1 MKILI
6 LGSQGQLGRCLY
18 DQFSQTGYDLIYH
31 SRADTDI
38 ANVTETSANLIALN
52 PDIVV
57 NAAAYTAVDLA
68 ETHESLAYQVNHF
81 AVDNLASQCEK
92 IGSFLI
98 HVSTDYVFDGTA
110 SRPYKEQDKTNP
122 QSVYG
127 ASKLAGEI
135 AIQRTDCRFLIIRT
149 SWVFSEYGDNFFKTM
164 LRLGAE
170 RETLSIVGDQIGCPT
185 YAQDIASLIVELIP
199 RIEKGRIESGVY
211 HFCGDTACSW
221 YQFAKEIFAQAEQL
235 GYRTPKQIQSIAT
248 KDYPTPAKR
257 PGYSVFDC
265 KKILKNTDI
274 NLPNSKIAIAQA
286 FRRVAIS
293 IDNAVIKD

>member
-31 SRADTDI
+31 SRTDTDI
-38 ANVTETSANLIALN
+38 ANFTETSENLIALN
-52 PDIVV
+52 PDVVV
-57 NAAAYTAVDLA
+57 NATAYTAVDLA
-68 ETHESLAYQVNHF
+68 ETHESLAYQINHF

-92 IGSFLI
+92 LGSFLI
-98 HVSTDYVFDGTA
+98 HFSTDYVFDGTA
-110 SRPYKEQDKTNP
+110 SSPYKEQDKTNP

-127 ASKLAGEI
+127 ASKLAGEV

-149 SWVFSEYGDNFFKTM
+149 SWVFSEYGNNFVKTM

-185 YAQDIASLIVELIP
+185 YAQDIASLIVDLIP
-199 RIEKGRIESGVY
+199 RIEKDIVESGIY

-221 YQFAKEIFAQAEQL
+221 YQFAKDVFAQADQL
-235 GYRTPKQIQSIAT
+235 GYRTPKQVQSIAT
-248 KDYPTPAKR
+248 KDYPTPATR
-257 PGYSVFDC
+257 PEYSVFDC
-265 KKILKNTDI
+265 TKIENTFNISRSNWRFGID
-274 NLPNSKIAIAQA
+274 
-286 FRRVAIS
+286 RVLS
-293 IDNAVIKD
+293 IL

>member
-18 DQFSQTGYDLIYH
+18 DQFSQTDYELIYH

-38 ANVTETSANLIALN
+38 ADLTETSENLIALN

-57 NAAAYTAVDLA
+57 NATAYTAVDLA

-110 SRPYKEQDKTNP
+110 SRPYKEEDKTNP
-122 QSVYG
+122 KSVYG

-149 SWVFSEYGDNFFKTM
+149 SWVFSEYGNNFFKTM

-185 YAQDIASLIVELIP
+185 YAQDIASLIVDLIP
-199 RIEKGRIESGVY
+199 WIDKGSVESGIY

-221 YQFAKEIFAQAEQL
+221 YQFAKEIFAQADQL
-235 GYRTPKQIQSIAT
+235 GYRTPKQVQSIAT

-265 KKILKNTDI
+265 TKIENTFNISRSNWRFGID
-274 NLPNSKIAIAQA
+274 
-286 FRRVAIS
+286 RVLS
-293 IDNAVIKD
+293 VL

>member
-18 DQFSQTGYDLIYH
+18 DQFSQTDYDLIFH

-38 ANVTETSANLIALN
+38 TNFTETSENLIALN

-57 NAAAYTAVDLA
+57 NATAYTAVDLA
-68 ETHESLAYQVNHF
+68 ETHVSLAYQVNHF
-81 AVDNLASQCEK
+81 AVDNLANQCEK

-110 SRPYKEQDKTNP
+110 SRPYQEQDKTNP

-149 SWVFSEYGDNFFKTM
+149 SWVFSEYGNNFFKTM
-164 LRLGAE
+164 LRLGGE

-185 YAQDIASLIVELIP
+185 YAQDIASLIVDLIP
-199 RIEKGRIESGVY
+199 RIEAGSVESGIY
-211 HFCGDTACSW
+211 HFSGDTACSW
-221 YQFAKEIFAQAEQL
+221 YQFAKEIFAQADQL
-235 GYRTPKQIQSIAT
+235 GYRTPKQVKPIAT

-265 KKILKNTDI
+265 TKIENTFNISRSNWRFGID
-274 NLPNSKIAIAQA
+274 
-286 FRRVAIS
+286 RVLS
-293 IDNAVIKD
+293 IL

>member
-18 DQFSQTGYDLIYH
+18 DQFSRTDYDLIYH
-31 SRADTDI
+31 SRSETDI
-38 ANVTETSANLIALN
+38 ADFTETSENLIALN

-57 NAAAYTAVDLA
+57 NATAYTAVDLA

-81 AVDNLASQCEK
+81 AIDNLASQCEK

-110 SRPYKEQDKTNP
+110 SRAYNEQDKTNP

-149 SWVFSEYGDNFFKTM
+149 SWVFSEYGNNFFKTM

-185 YAQDIASLIVELIP
+185 YAQDIASLIVDLIP
-199 RIEKGRIESGVY
+199 RIEAGIVESGVY

-221 YQFAKEIFAQAEQL
+221 YQFAKEIFAQADQL
-235 GYRTPKQIQSIAT
+235 GCRTPKQVQSIAT

-265 KKILKNTDI
+265 TKIENTFNISRSNWRIGID
-274 NLPNSKIAIAQA
+274 
-286 FRRVAIS
+286 RVLS
-293 IDNAVIKD
+293 ML

>member
-18 DQFSQTGYDLIYH
+18 DQFSQTDYDLIYH

-38 ANVTETSANLIALN
+38 ADFTETSENLIALN

-57 NAAAYTAVDLA
+57 NATAYTAVDLA
-68 ETHESLAYQVNHF
+68 ETHESLACQVNHF
-81 AVDNLASQCEK
+81 AVDNLAKQCEK

-110 SRPYKEQDKTNP
+110 SRPYKEEDKTNP
-122 QSVYG
+122 KSVYG

-149 SWVFSEYGDNFFKTM
+149 SWVFSEYGNNFFKTM

-185 YAQDIASLIVELIP
+185 YAQDIASLIVDLIP
-199 RIEKGRIESGVY
+199 RIDKGSVESGVY

-221 YQFAKEIFAQAEQL
+221 YQFAKEIFAQADQL
-235 GYRTPKQIQSIAT
+235 GYRTPKQVQSIAT

-265 KKILKNTDI
+265 TKIENTFNISRSNWRFGID
-274 NLPNSKIAIAQA
+274 
-286 FRRVAIS
+286 RVLS
-293 IDNAVIKD
+293 IL

>member
-18 DQFSQTGYDLIYH
+18 DQFSQTDYELIYH

-38 ANVTETSANLIALN
+38 ADLTETSENLIALN

-57 NAAAYTAVDLA
+57 NATAYTAVDLA

-110 SRPYKEQDKTNP
+110 SRPYKEEDKTNP
-122 QSVYG
+122 KSVYG

-149 SWVFSEYGDNFFKTM
+149 SWVFSEYGNNFFKTM

-185 YAQDIASLIVELIP
+185 YAQDIASLIVDLIP
-199 RIEKGRIESGVY
+199 RIEKGSVESGIY

-221 YQFAKEIFAQAEQL
+221 YQFAKEIFAQADQL
-235 GYRTPKQIQSIAT
+235 GYRTPKQVQSIAT

-265 KKILKNTDI
+265 TKIENTFNISRSNWRFGID
-274 NLPNSKIAIAQA
+274 
-286 FRRVAIS
+286 RVLS
-293 IDNAVIKD
+293 IL

>member
-18 DQFSQTGYDLIYH
+18 DQFSQTDYDLIYH

-38 ANVTETSANLIALN
+38 ADFTETSENLIALN

-57 NAAAYTAVDLA
+57 NATAYTAVDLA

-110 SRPYKEQDKTNP
+110 SRPYKEEDKTNP
-122 QSVYG
+122 KSVYG

-149 SWVFSEYGDNFFKTM
+149 SWVFSEYGNNFFKTM

-185 YAQDIASLIVELIP
+185 YAQDIASLIVDLIP
-199 RIEKGRIESGVY
+199 RIDKGSVESGIY

-221 YQFAKEIFAQAEQL
+221 YQFAKEIFAQADQL

-265 KKILKNTDI
+265 TKIENTFNISRSNWRFGID
-274 NLPNSKIAIAQA
+274 
-286 FRRVAIS
+286 RVLS
-293 IDNAVIKD
+293 VL

>member
-18 DQFSQTGYDLIYH
+18 DQFSQTDYDLIYH

-38 ANVTETSANLIALN
+38 ADFTETSENLIALN

-57 NAAAYTAVDLA
+57 NATAYTAVDLA

-81 AVDNLASQCEK
+81 AIDNLASQCAK

-110 SRPYKEQDKTNP
+110 SRAYNEQDKTNP

-149 SWVFSEYGDNFFKTM
+149 SWVFSEYGNNFFKTM

-185 YAQDIASLIVELIP
+185 YAQDIASLIVDLIP
-199 RIEKGRIESGVY
+199 RIDKGSVESGVY

-221 YQFAKEIFAQAEQL
+221 YQFAKEIFAQADQL
-235 GYRTPKQIQSIAT
+235 GYRTPKQVQSIAT

-265 KKILKNTDI
+265 TKIENTFNISRSNWRFGID
-274 NLPNSKIAIAQA
+274 
-286 FRRVAIS
+286 RVLS
-293 IDNAVIKD
+293 IL

>member
-18 DQFSQTGYDLIYH
+18 DQFSQTDYELIYH

-38 ANVTETSANLIALN
+38 ADFTETSENLIALN

-57 NAAAYTAVDLA
+57 NATAYTAVDLA

-110 SRPYKEQDKTNP
+110 SRPYKEEDKTNP
-122 QSVYG
+122 KSVYG

-149 SWVFSEYGDNFFKTM
+149 SWVFSEYGNNFFKTM

-185 YAQDIASLIVELIP
+185 YAQDIASLIVDLIP
-199 RIEKGRIESGVY
+199 RIDKGSVESGIY

-221 YQFAKEIFAQAEQL
+221 YQFAKEIFAQADQL
-235 GYRTPKQIQSIAT
+235 GYRTPKQVQSIAT

-265 KKILKNTDI
+265 TKIENTFNISRSNWRFGID
-274 NLPNSKIAIAQA
+274 
-286 FRRVAIS
+286 RVLS
-293 IDNAVIKD
+293 IL

>member
-31 SRADTDI
+31 SRTDTDI
-38 ANVTETSANLIALN
+38 ANFTETSENLLDLN
-52 PDIVV
+52 PDVVV
-57 NAAAYTAVDLA
+57 NATAYTAVDLA
-68 ETHESLAYQVNHF
+68 ETHESLAYQINHF
-81 AVDNLASQCEK
+81 AVDNLANQCEK

-110 SRPYKEQDKTNP
+110 ARPYKEQDKTNP

-127 ASKLAGEI
+127 ASKLAGEV

-149 SWVFSEYGDNFFKTM
+149 SWVFSEYGNNFVKTV

-185 YAQDIASLIVELIP
+185 YAQDIASLIVDLIP
-199 RIEKGRIESGVY
+199 RIEKDIVESGIY

-221 YQFAKEIFAQAEQL
+221 SQFAKEVFAQADQL
-235 GYRTPKQIQSIAT
+235 GYRTPKQVQSIAT
-248 KDYPTPAKR
+248 KDYPLPATR

-265 KKILKNTDI
+265 TKIENTFNISRSNWRFGID
-274 NLPNSKIAIAQA
+274 
-286 FRRVAIS
+286 RVLS
-293 IDNAVIKD
+293 LL

>member
-18 DQFSQTGYDLIYH
+18 DQFSQTDYDLIYH

-38 ANVTETSANLIALN
+38 ADFTETSENLIALN

-81 AVDNLASQCEK
+81 AVDNLANQCEK

-110 SRPYKEQDKTNP
+110 SRPYKEQDKTSP

-149 SWVFSEYGDNFFKTM
+149 SWVFSEYGNNFFKTM
-164 LRLGAE
+164 LRLGGE

-185 YAQDIASLIVELIP
+185 YAQDIASLIVDLIP
-199 RIEKGRIESGVY
+199 RIEAGSVESGIY
-211 HFCGDTACSW
+211 HFSGDTACSW
-221 YQFAKEIFAQAEQL
+221 YQFAKEIFAQADQL

-265 KKILKNTDI
+265 TKIENTFNISRSNWRFGID
-274 NLPNSKIAIAQA
+274 
-286 FRRVAIS
+286 RVLS
-293 IDNAVIKD
+293 IL

>member
-18 DQFSQTGYDLIYH
+18 DQFSQTDYDLIYH

-38 ANVTETSANLIALN
+38 TNFTETSENLIALN

-57 NAAAYTAVDLA
+57 NSTAYTAVDLA
-68 ETHESLAYQVNHF
+68 ETHERLAYQVNHF
-81 AVDNLASQCEK
+81 AVDNLANQCEK

-110 SRPYKEQDKTNP
+110 SKPYQEQDKTNP

-149 SWVFSEYGDNFFKTM
+149 SWVFSEYGNNFFKTM

-170 RETLSIVGDQIGCPT
+170 REILSIVGDQIGCPT
-185 YAQDIASLIVELIP
+185 YAQDIASLIVDLIP
-199 RIEKGRIESGVY
+199 RIEAGSVESGIY
-211 HFCGDTACSW
+211 HFSGDTACSW
-221 YQFAKEIFAQAEQL
+221 YQFAKEIFAQADQL
-235 GYRTPKQIQSIAT
+235 GHRTPKQVQPIAT

-265 KKILKNTDI
+265 TKIENTCNISRSNWRIGID
-274 NLPNSKIAIAQA
+274 
-286 FRRVAIS
+286 RVLS
-293 IDNAVIKD
+293 IL

>member
-18 DQFSQTGYDLIYH
+18 DQFSQTDYDLIYH

-38 ANVTETSANLIALN
+38 ADLTETSENLIALN

-57 NAAAYTAVDLA
+57 NATAYTAVDLA
-68 ETHESLAYQVNHF
+68 ETHESLAYQINHF

-92 IGSFLI
+92 LGSFLI

-110 SRPYKEQDKTNP
+110 SRPYKEEDKTNP
-122 QSVYG
+122 KSVYG

-149 SWVFSEYGDNFFKTM
+149 SWVFSEYGNNFFKTM

-185 YAQDIASLIVELIP
+185 YAQDIASLIVDLIP
-199 RIEKGRIESGVY
+199 RIEKGSVESGVY

-221 YQFAKEIFAQAEQL
+221 YQFAKEIFAQADQL
-235 GYRTPKQIQSIAT
+235 GYRTPKQVQSIAT

-265 KKILKNTDI
+265 TKIENTFNISRSNWRFGID
-274 NLPNSKIAIAQA
+274 
-286 FRRVAIS
+286 RVLS
-293 IDNAVIKD
+293 IL

>member
-18 DQFSQTGYDLIYH
+18 DQFSQTDYELIYH

-38 ANVTETSANLIALN
+38 ADLTETSENLIALN

-57 NAAAYTAVDLA
+57 NATAYTAVDLA

-81 AVDNLASQCEK
+81 AVDNLANQCEK

-149 SWVFSEYGDNFFKTM
+149 SWVFSEYGNNFVKTM

-185 YAQDIASLIVELIP
+185 YAQDIASLIVDLIP
-199 RIEKGRIESGVY
+199 RIEKGSVESGVY

-221 YQFAKEIFAQAEQL
+221 YQFAKEIFAQADQL
-235 GYRTPKQIQSIAT
+235 GYRIPKQVQSIAT
-248 KDYPTPAKR
+248 NDYPTPANR
-257 PGYSVFDC
+257 PRYSVFDC
-265 KKILKNTDI
+265 TKIENTCNI
-274 NLPNSKIAIAQA
+274 TRSNLRIGID
-286 FRRVAIS
+286 RVLS
-293 IDNAVIKD
+293 IL

>member
-18 DQFSQTGYDLIYH
+18 DQFSQTDYDLIYH

-38 ANVTETSANLIALN
+38 ANFTETSENLLDLN
-52 PDIVV
+52 PDVVV
-57 NAAAYTAVDLA
+57 NATAYTAVDLA

-110 SRPYKEQDKTNP
+110 SRPYKEEDKTNP
-122 QSVYG
+122 KSVYG

-149 SWVFSEYGDNFFKTM
+149 SWVFSEYGNNFFKTM

-185 YAQDIASLIVELIP
+185 YAQDIASLIVDLIP
-199 RIEKGRIESGVY
+199 RIEADSIESGIY
-211 HFCGDTACSW
+211 HFCGDTVCSW
-221 YQFAKEIFAQAEQL
+221 YQFAKEIFAQADQL
-235 GYRTPKQIQSIAT
+235 GYRTPKQVQSIAT

-265 KKILKNTDI
+265 TKIENTFNISRSNWRFGID
-274 NLPNSKIAIAQA
+274 
-286 FRRVAIS
+286 RVLS
-293 IDNAVIKD
+293 IL

>member
-18 DQFSQTGYDLIYH
+18 DQFSPTDYDLIYH

-38 ANVTETSANLIALN
+38 ANFTETTENLIALN

-57 NAAAYTAVDLA
+57 NATAYTAVDLA

-81 AVDNLASQCEK
+81 AVDNLASQCQK

-98 HVSTDYVFDGTA
+98 HVSTDYVFDGAA

-149 SWVFSEYGDNFFKTM
+149 SWVFSEYGNNFFKTM

-185 YAQDIASLIVELIP
+185 YAQDIASLIVDLIP
-199 RIEKGRIESGVY
+199 RIEKGSVESGIY

-221 YQFAKEIFAQAEQL
+221 YQFAKEIFAQADQL
-235 GYRTPKQIQSIAT
+235 GYRTPKQVQSIAT

-257 PGYSVFDC
+257 PAYSVFDC
-265 KKILKNTDI
+265 TKIENTFNISRSNWRFGID
-274 NLPNSKIAIAQA
+274 
-286 FRRVAIS
+286 RVLS
-293 IDNAVIKD
+293 LL

>member
-18 DQFSQTGYDLIYH
+18 DQFSQTDYDLIYH

-38 ANVTETSANLIALN
+38 ADFTETSENLIALN

-81 AVDNLASQCEK
+81 AVDNLANQCEK

-110 SRPYKEQDKTNP
+110 SRPYQEQDKTNP

-149 SWVFSEYGDNFFKTM
+149 SWVFSEYGNNFFKTM
-164 LRLGAE
+164 LRLGGE

-185 YAQDIASLIVELIP
+185 YAQDIASLIVDLIP
-199 RIEKGRIESGVY
+199 RIEAGSVESGIY
-211 HFCGDTACSW
+211 HFSGDTACSW
-221 YQFAKEIFAQAEQL
+221 YQFAKEIFAQADQL
-235 GYRTPKQIQSIAT
+235 GYRTPKQVKPIAT

-265 KKILKNTDI
+265 TKIENTFNISRSNWRFGID
-274 NLPNSKIAIAQA
+274 
-286 FRRVAIS
+286 RVLS
-293 IDNAVIKD
+293 IL

>member
-18 DQFSQTGYDLIYH
+18 DQFSQTDYELIYH

-38 ANVTETSANLIALN
+38 ADLTETSENLIALN

-57 NAAAYTAVDLA
+57 NATAYTAVDLA

-110 SRPYKEQDKTNP
+110 SRPYKEEDKTNP
-122 QSVYG
+122 KSVYG

-149 SWVFSEYGDNFFKTM
+149 SWVFSEYGNNFFKTM

-170 RETLSIVGDQIGCPT
+170 REILSIVGDQIGCPT
-185 YAQDIASLIVELIP
+185 YAQDIASLIVDLIP
-199 RIEKGRIESGVY
+199 RIEAGSVESGIY
-211 HFCGDTACSW
+211 HFSGDTACSW
-221 YQFAKEIFAQAEQL
+221 YQFAKEIFAQADQL
-235 GYRTPKQIQSIAT
+235 GYRTPKQVQSIAT

-265 KKILKNTDI
+265 TKIENTFNISRSNWRFGID
-274 NLPNSKIAIAQA
+274 
-286 FRRVAIS
+286 RVLS
-293 IDNAVIKD
+293 VL

>member
-18 DQFSQTGYDLIYH
+18 DQFSQTDYELIYH

-38 ANVTETSANLIALN
+38 ADLTETSENLIALN

-57 NAAAYTAVDLA
+57 NATAYTAVDLA

-110 SRPYKEQDKTNP
+110 SRPYKEEDKTNP
-122 QSVYG
+122 KSVYG

-149 SWVFSEYGDNFFKTM
+149 SWVFSEYGNNFFKTM

-185 YAQDIASLIVELIP
+185 YAQDIASLIVDLIP
-199 RIEKGRIESGVY
+199 RIDKGSVESGIY

-221 YQFAKEIFAQAEQL
+221 YQFAKEIFAQADQL
-235 GYRTPKQIQSIAT
+235 GYRTPKQVQSIAT

-265 KKILKNTDI
+265 TKIENTFNISRSNWQFGID
-274 NLPNSKIAIAQA
+274 
-286 FRRVAIS
+286 RVLS
-293 IDNAVIKD
+293 IL

>member
-18 DQFSQTGYDLIYH
+18 DQFSQTDYELIYH

-38 ANVTETSANLIALN
+38 ADLTETSENLIALN

-57 NAAAYTAVDLA
+57 NATAYTAVDLA

-81 AVDNLASQCEK
+81 AVDNLAKQCEK

-149 SWVFSEYGDNFFKTM
+149 SWVFSEYGNNFFKTM

-185 YAQDIASLIVELIP
+185 YAQDIASLIVDLIP
-199 RIEKGRIESGVY
+199 RIEKGSVESGIY

-221 YQFAKEIFAQAEQL
+221 YQFAKEIFAQADQL
-235 GYRTPKQIQSIAT
+235 GYRTPKQVQSIAT

-265 KKILKNTDI
+265 TKIENTFNISRSNWRFGID
-274 NLPNSKIAIAQA
+274 
-286 FRRVAIS
+286 RVLS
-293 IDNAVIKD
+293 IL

>member
-18 DQFSQTGYDLIYH
+18 DQFSQTDYDLIYH

-38 ANVTETSANLIALN
+38 ADFTETSENLIALN

-57 NAAAYTAVDLA
+57 NATAYTAVDLA
-68 ETHESLAYQVNHF
+68 ETHESLAYQVNHL
-81 AVDNLASQCEK
+81 AIDNLASQCAK

-110 SRPYKEQDKTNP
+110 SRAYNEQDKTNP

-149 SWVFSEYGDNFFKTM
+149 SWVFSEYGNNFFKTM

-185 YAQDIASLIVELIP
+185 YAQDIASLIVDLIP
-199 RIEKGRIESGVY
+199 RIDKGSVESGIY

-221 YQFAKEIFAQAEQL
+221 YQFAKEIFAQADQL
-235 GYRTPKQIQSIAT
+235 GYRTPKQVQSIAT

-265 KKILKNTDI
+265 TKIENTFNISRSNWRIGID
-274 NLPNSKIAIAQA
+274 
-286 FRRVAIS
+286 RVLS
-293 IDNAVIKD
+293 ML

>member
-18 DQFSQTGYDLIYH
+18 DQFSQTDYELIYH

-38 ANVTETSANLIALN
+38 ADLTETSENLIALN

-57 NAAAYTAVDLA
+57 NATAYTAVDLA

-110 SRPYKEQDKTNP
+110 SRPYKEEDKTNP
-122 QSVYG
+122 KSVYG

-149 SWVFSEYGDNFFKTM
+149 SWVFSEYGNNFFKTM

-170 RETLSIVGDQIGCPT
+170 RETLSIVGDQMGCPT
-185 YAQDIASLIVELIP
+185 YAQDIASLIVDLIP
-199 RIEKGRIESGVY
+199 RIDKGSVESGIY

-221 YQFAKEIFAQAEQL
+221 YQFAKEIFAQADQL
-235 GYRTPKQIQSIAT
+235 GYRTSKQVQSIAT

-265 KKILKNTDI
+265 TKIENTCNISRSNWRIGI
-274 NLPNSKIAIAQA
+274 N
-286 FRRVAIS
+286 RVLS
-293 IDNAVIKD
+293 IL

>member
-18 DQFSQTGYDLIYH
+18 DQFSQTDYELIYH

-38 ANVTETSANLIALN
+38 ADFTETSENLIALN

-57 NAAAYTAVDLA
+57 NATAYTAVDLA

-110 SRPYKEQDKTNP
+110 SRPYKEEDKTNP
-122 QSVYG
+122 KSVYG

-149 SWVFSEYGDNFFKTM
+149 SWVFSEYGNNFFKTM

-185 YAQDIASLIVELIP
+185 YAQDIASLIVDLIP
-199 RIEKGRIESGVY
+199 RIEKGSVESGVY

-221 YQFAKEIFAQAEQL
+221 YQFAKEIFAQADQL
-235 GYRTPKQIQSIAT
+235 GYRTPKQVQSIAT

-265 KKILKNTDI
+265 TKIENTFNISRSNWRFGVD
-274 NLPNSKIAIAQA
+274 
-286 FRRVAIS
+286 RVLS
-293 IDNAVIKD
+293 VL

>member
-18 DQFSQTGYDLIYH
+18 DQFSQTDYELIYH

-38 ANVTETSANLIALN
+38 ADLTETSENLIALN

-57 NAAAYTAVDLA
+57 NATAYTAVDLA

-110 SRPYKEQDKTNP
+110 SRPYKEEDKTNP
-122 QSVYG
+122 KSVYG

-149 SWVFSEYGDNFFKTM
+149 SWVFSEYGNNFFKTM

-185 YAQDIASLIVELIP
+185 YAQDIASLIVDLIP
-199 RIEKGRIESGVY
+199 RIDKGSVESGIY

-221 YQFAKEIFAQAEQL
+221 YQFAKEIFAQADQL
-235 GYRTPKQIQSIAT
+235 GYRTPKQVQSIAT

-265 KKILKNTDI
+265 TKIENTFNISRSNWRFGID
-274 NLPNSKIAIAQA
+274 
-286 FRRVAIS
+286 RVLS
-293 IDNAVIKD
+293 IL